1 MPFVS
6 NLGELMRKK
15 NLTYEELQFQSNV
28 GPDTVARAKD
38 GRIATCKLLTLEKLA
53 SALDVEVS
61 DLYQWEREE
70 MEDPGPS
77 PCRMG

>member
-6 NLGELMRKK
+6 NLGRLMRQK

-28 GPDTVARAKD
+28 GPDTVARARD
-38 GRIATCKLLTLEKLA
+38 GRIATCKLQTLEKLA

-61 DLYQWEREE
+61 DLFHWER
-70 MEDPGPS
+70 
-77 PCRMG
+77 

>member
-1 MPFVS
+1 MPFIS

-28 GPDTVARAKD
+28 GPDTVARARD

-53 SALDVEVS
+53 LALRVNVS
-61 DLYQWEREE
+61 DLYKWKR
-70 MEDPGPS
+70 
-77 PCRMG
+77 

>member
-6 NLGELMRKK
+6 NLGSLMRQK
-15 NLTYEELQFQSNV
+15 NLTYEDLQFQSNV

-38 GRIATCKLLTLEKLA
+38 GRIATCKLQTLAKLA

-61 DLYQWEREE
+61 DLYHWER
-70 MEDPGPS
+70 
-77 PCRMG
+77 